1 MDPKLGAHANA
12 SATTTCSRICEVHLG
27 AASVLV
33 ANWQLE
39 ELLLREQQHTNR
51 DHKKKSQLWAS
62 SAMDALQAGLGIKS

>member
-39 ELLLREQQHTNR
+39 ELLLREQQRTNR
-51 DHKKKSQLWAS
+51 DHKKKAS
-62 SAMDALQAGLGIKS
+62 SGPALRWMHFKPGWE

>member
-39 ELLLREQQHTNR
+39 ELLLREQQRTNR
-51 DHKKKSQLWAS
+51 DHKKSQLWAS